1 MQIGRRWY
9 WLHYSINM
17 EFSSRLVVAI
27 SAFLFLVPHALC
39 TGTDETPSNK
49 FRDPAMTQDK
59 DHLKEHVKELTE
71 EQINE
76 MSSEEKEFHFFKT
89 HDSDK
94 DLKLDGLEIL
104 AAIEHSTH
112 FNTHEDK
119 DMTEYYAELVDKVL
133 ADDDTDDDGMIS
145 WIEYVIASRRREVEA
160 EAAHARKQK
169 VA

>member
-1 MQIGRRWY
+1 MSTSSLVQKMAGRGFPVTLTIRCTDSPARNRWDV
-9 WLHYSINM
+9 
-17 EFSSRLVVAI
+17 LVLA
-27 SAFLFLVPHALC
+27 STC
-39 TGTDETPSNK
+39 TNIEPLLQQVIHKS
-49 FRDPAMTQDK
+49 
-59 DHLKEHVKELTE
+59 HLKEHVKELTE

-133 ADDDTDDDGMIS
+133 VDDDPDDDGMIS
-145 WIEYVIASRRREVEA
+145 WIEYVVASRRREVEA